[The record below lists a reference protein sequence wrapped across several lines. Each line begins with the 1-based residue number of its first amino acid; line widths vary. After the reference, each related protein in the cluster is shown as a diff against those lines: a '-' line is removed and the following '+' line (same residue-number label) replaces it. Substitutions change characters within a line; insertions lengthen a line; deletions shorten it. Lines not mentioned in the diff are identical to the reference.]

1 MDTQS
6 AAQTSTR
13 TSIQAVLAV
22 VGSVCGTL
30 LTGALTTSPTL
41 KLVGAALGAAIP
53 PLISQAG
60 RFQQARAGVGIAVT
74 VGALF
79 LTYGGFTLFDAA
91 TGRPGTFPVPPVVQS
106 ASAAS
111 DRADSSAG
119 NQRDNSGGACDGGI
133 CIEVTAT
140 SLSCTSDGCDPLTI
154 KSTGSK
160 PLLVRSIEFDG
171 QAAADFHHG
180 GECQDKELSP
190 NDECALT
197 VTFTPSSDGNLCAQG
212 FVWREAFKGDTVC
225 VEPSFRDQVFSDN
238 AADSGR
244 HEEGSDNCLQ
254 GWVWRE
260 ARPSDLVCVE
270 PDIRTQVA
278 EQNADP
284 TAHRASASGTRHARL
299 VIHQN
304 LSGPPTFVALEGKG

>member
-1 MDTQS
+1 
-6 AAQTSTR
+6 
-13 TSIQAVLAV
+13 VLV
-22 VGSVCGTL
+22 
-30 LTGALTTSPTL
+30 
-41 KLVGAALGAAIP
+41 
-53 PLISQAG
+53 
-60 RFQQARAGVGIAVT
+60 ARAPSLLPS
-74 VGALF
+74 ALF
-79 LTYGGFTLFDAA
+79 LTYGGFTLFDVA
-91 TGRPGTFPVPPVVQS
+91 TGRPATFPAPPVVQS
-106 ASAAS
+106 AIAASAAS
-111 DRADSSAG
+111 GGSDSSAG
-119 NQRDNSGGACDGGI
+119 KGHSPGEACDGGI

-160 PLLVRSIEFDG
+160 PLLVRSIEFDRE
-171 QAAADFHHG
+171 AADFHHG

-197 VTFTPSSDGNLCAQG
+197 VTFTPSGDGNLCAQG
-212 FVWREAFKGDTVC
+212 FVWREAFEGDTVC

-254 GWVWRE
+254 GWVWRV
-260 ARPSDLVCVE
+260 ARPSDLVCVA

-284 TAHRASASGTRHARL
+284 NAHRASTSGTRHARL

>member
-1 MDTQS
+1 MST
-6 AAQTSTR
+6 QTSIR
-13 TSIQAVLAV
+13 AVSAV

-30 LTGALTTSPTL
+30 LTAALTTSPTL

-53 PLISQAG
+53 PLISQGG
-60 RFQQARAGVGIAVT
+60 RFQRARAGVGIAVT

-79 LTYGGFTLFDAA
+79 LTYGGFTVFDVA
-91 TGRPGTFPVPPVVQS
+91 TGRPTTFPAPPAVRGDSS
-106 ASAAS
+106 ASGQT
-111 DRADSSAG
+111 DSSAG
-119 NQRDNSGGACDGGI
+119 NQTAGSGDACGGGS
-133 CIEVTAT
+133 CIELTAT
-140 SLSCTSDGCDPLTI
+140 SLTCTGADCDPLTI

-160 PLLVRSIEFDG
+160 PLLVRSIEIDG
-171 QAAADFHHG
+171 EAAADFHHG
-180 GECQDKELSP
+180 GECQDRELAP

-197 VTFTPSSDGNLCAQG
+197 VTFTPSGDGSRCAQG
-212 FVWREAFKGDTVC
+212 FVWREAFEGDTVC

-260 ARPSDLVCVE
+260 ARQSDLVCVD
-270 PDIRTQVA
+270 PAIRAQVA

-284 TAHRASASGTRHARL
+284 NAHRDSAAGTRHARL

-304 LSGPPTFVALEGKG
+304 LPGPPTYVALEGKA